1 MILIILDCI
10 KFKLFVMLRCHMRSS
25 FSISVLYHAYVYLE
39 FLILACTIYILA
51 PQFMIHGKSRGVAD
65 CFKNEAISWL
75 PKISYCQGS
84 ERQYCDGT
92 PGRKAY
98 KGDFPFLFEYKVEQD
113 VDFVFIKG
121 AN

>member
-1 MILIILDCI
+1 MEQEFDVEI
-10 KFKLFVMLRCHMRSS
+10 K
-25 FSISVLYHAYVYLE
+25 E
-39 FLILACTIYILA
+39 
-51 PQFMIHGKSRGVAD
+51 VASKD
-65 CFKNEAISWL
+65 QLLS
-75 PKISYCQGS
+75 GS

-92 PGRKAY
+92 PGRKAC